1 MFQREFWKI
10 VLASSF
16 ISAGLV
22 VLLTRW
28 PSPPP
33 AQAKFE
39 QPSTVTFEP
48 GLTDDESISIRIYKS
63 LSRGVVNVTS
73 VKLEYTWF
81 FEVIP
86 REGVGSGVVIDKKGH
101 LLTNYHVIEDAREL
115 AVTLYDK
122 SNYQA
127 EVIGA
132 DPINDI
138 ALLRIDS
145 PGGTLFP
152 IQLGRSDTLK
162 VGQKV
167 LAIGNP
173 FGLERTL
180 TTGIISSLERKLKTK
195 YGVIDE
201 LIQTDAAI
209 NPGNSGGPLLNTRG
223 EIIGINTAIYSR
235 TGENAGIG
243 FAVPVSTLSRI
254 IPDLLEHGKVR
265 RAWFGVQGRGLTP
278 GLAEALELP
287 VQQGVLV
294 EKVERG
300 SSADQSGLLG
310 GRRRVLF
317 RNAILLIGG
326 DVIIS
331 LAGEVV
337 NSLTE
342 LKAVLEDKR
351 PGERLSIVFYREK
364 QRMEKTIQLVGHD
377 SDRTFRF

>member
-1 MFQREFWKI
+1 MLQREFWKI

-16 ISAGLV
+16 ISTGLV
-22 VLLTRW
+22 VLLTHC

-33 AQAKFE
+33 TQAKFE
-39 QPSTVTFEP
+39 QSSTVTFEP
-48 GLTDDESISIRIYKS
+48 GLTDDESINIQIYES

-73 VKLEYTWF
+73 VRFEYTWF
-81 FEVIP
+81 FEAIP
-86 REGVGSGVVIDKKGH
+86 REGIGSGVVIDKKGH
-101 LLTNYHVIEDAREL
+101 LVTNYHVIEDAREL

-122 SNYQA
+122 SKYQA

-145 PGGTLFP
+145 AEETLFP
-152 IQLGRSDTLK
+152 IQLGGSDTLK

-173 FGLERTL
+173 FGLEQTL

-235 TGENAGIG
+235 TGESVGIG

-254 IPDLLEHGKVR
+254 IPDLLEYGEVR

-278 GLAEALELP
+278 ALAEALELP

-294 EKVERG
+294 EQVEPG
-300 SSADQSGLLG
+300 SSADQAGLLG

-317 RNAILLIGG
+317 KNAILLVGG

-331 LAGEVV
+331 LSGEAV

-342 LKAVLEDKR
+342 LMAVLEDKR
-351 PGERLSIVFYREK
+351 PGKEISIVFYREN
-364 QRMEKTIQLVGHD
+364 QRIERTLQLVGLD
-377 SDRTFRF
+377 SDQTFRF